1 VSLSA
6 PITSRQVMD
15 PNSQTQ
21 LPIHIHDGAPLTVK
35 TTTVVVVV
43 DVDVV
48 VVVVDVDVVVVV
60 VDVDV
65 VVVVVDVDVVVVTH
79 VGRIECER
87 MMLPLDMPPHT

>member
-1 VSLSA
+1 
-6 PITSRQVMD
+6 MD

-60 VDVDV
+60 VDV
-65 VVVVVDVDVVVVTH
+65 VVVTH

>member
-1 VSLSA
+1 
-6 PITSRQVMD
+6 MD

-65 VVVVVDVDVVVVTH
+65 VVVVVDVVVVTH